1 MSKMVEYC
9 KYIVHAVTHVCI
21 RIYRRIPMFEYIC
34 IHIHIQLDSY
44 TDVYSNI
51 AHILRNHMH
60 TCIPINSAM
69 AFDPVR
75 LE

>member
-1 MSKMVEYC
+1 
-9 KYIVHAVTHVCI
+9 
-21 RIYRRIPMFEYIC
+21 MFEYIC